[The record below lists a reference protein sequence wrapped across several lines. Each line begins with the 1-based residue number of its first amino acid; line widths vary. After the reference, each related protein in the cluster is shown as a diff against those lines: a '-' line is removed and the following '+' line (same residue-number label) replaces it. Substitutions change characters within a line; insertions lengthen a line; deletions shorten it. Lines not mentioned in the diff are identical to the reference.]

1 MTNKGKQ
8 LEQLI
13 NERKKIDALIN
24 ELRCANSEFTATAE
38 FVDDD
43 FEDDVFDD
51 TDDEED
57 YCEVYHNGNT
67 TGFRSKQSVSFPY
80 ITFPL

>member
-24 ELRCANSEFTATAE
+24 QLRCANSEFTATAE

-57 YCEVYHNGNT
+57 YYDEEEESENLFEFN
-67 TGFRSKQSVSFPY
+67 SINISDNNKE
-80 ITFPL
+80 